1 MKELVNKT
9 ILNLEKIR
17 DFLIEEE
24 PDNEENEKVES
35 IQSIIDLLDE
45 LFDCD

>member
-1 MKELVNKT
+1 MKELANKT
-9 ILNLEKIR
+9 IKNLLKIR

-24 PDNEENEKVES
+24 PENEENENVES

-45 LFDCD
+45 LFD